1 MISLRIVGAAGAAL
15 VLASCGRD
23 GSVHSA
29 GDVLRSW
36 NPNALKEVRGVPVA
50 TLRTEIQRE
59 LKTKPA
65 PATDDQWM
73 HVNRLYKAYQAS
85 PLWFDG
91 DGLIKDRADALVDAL
106 VNATTDAIQLDP
118 NALFALAQT
127 LDTLRHTKD
136 PTAAQLAR
144 ADMLLTT
151 SYAGLAEDYLA
162 GQINPTK
169 VGQSWHIDPQEEE
182 VDSALTRSL
191 RDKDLAGAIGRMRP
205 TDYDYEML
213 RRKLADLRSL
223 VVAGGWPAVPAGK
236 SLKRGDTDSPAR
248 IAALR
253 ARLQAEGFQAD
264 VPAAAS
270 PNAGSP
276 RAASPRAASPR
287 AESREPRAVYDASLA
302 VAVAQFQAHHAIA
315 VDSALGKETLDA
327 LNVPAQFRL
336 AQIAANLERYR
347 WLPRA
352 LGARYIF
359 VNVPAF
365 RLQGYENGK
374 KTIEM
379 KVIVGADF
387 EGKTTP
393 VFSDSME
400 YVVFRPYW
408 DVPDKITETEILP
421 KGVPADFELTTV
433 KGKPHLRQKPGP
445 KNALGFVKFLFPND
459 FNIYLHD
466 TPNHTLFEQDVRA
479 FSHGCIRLEKPD
491 ELAEWVLGWDA
502 ARVHEAMQTGPDNR
516 QVNLPKKIP
525 VYIAYFTAYMRDGQL
540 WFGNDLYRRDDQLA
554 EAVAGGAIPSAEA
567 VRAVAAL
574 RHLTD

>member
-1 MISLRIVGAAGAAL
+1 MISLRTVGAAGAAL
-15 VLASCGRD
+15 ILASCGRD
-23 GSVHSA
+23 SSVHSA
-29 GDVLRSW
+29 GDVFRSW
-36 NPNALKEVRGVPVA
+36 NPNALKEVRGVPVE
-50 TLRTEIQRE
+50 TLRMEIQRE
-59 LKTKPA
+59 LKTKPT
-65 PATDDQWM
+65 PATDDQWK
-73 HVNRLYKAYQAS
+73 HVNRLYKAYQSS
-85 PLWFDG
+85 PLWLDG

-106 VNATTDAIQLDP
+106 VNATTDAIKLDP

-213 RRKLADLRSL
+213 RRKLADLRS
-223 VVAGGWPAVPAGK
+223 VVAAGGWPAVPAGK
-236 SLKRGDTDSPAR
+236 SLNRGDKDSPAR

-253 ARLQAEGFQAD
+253 ARLRAEGFQ
-264 VPAAAS
+264 S
-270 PNAGSP
+270 
-276 RAASPRAASPR
+276 
-287 AESREPRAVYDASLA
+287 AESPTTDSSRGVYDAALA
-302 VAVAQFQAHHAIA
+302 AAVAQFQAHHAIV

-352 LGARYIF
+352 LGSKYIF

-400 YVVFRPYW
+400 YVIFRPYW
-408 DVPDKITETEILP
+408 DVPDKIMENEILP
-421 KGVPADFELTTV
+421 KGVPADFEMTTQN
-433 KGKPHLRQKPGP
+433 GKPHLRQRPGP

-466 TPNHTLFEQDVRA
+466 TPNHTLFEQDIRA

-502 ARVHEAMQTGPDNR
+502 ARVHDAMQSGPDDR
-516 QVNLPKKIP
+516 RVNLPKKIP

-567 VRAVAAL
+567 VRAVEAL